1 VLGDDVDVAAAAVL
15 HSTGARIVFLE
26 RRNCGRVFGTA
37 RGGDDECDQEAHAPS
52 LAKPRRAGKFVGI
65 IVPALKV
72 SIVISAKGAGE
83 SRQDFDATEL
93 TVGRV
98 DGNDLVLA
106 DGSVSKKHARLMLR
120 AGQVTVTDL
129 ESANGT
135 YVNGRKITR
144 ATIVREEDA
153 IYIGDFVLRIEL
165 PKEK

>member
-1 VLGDDVDVAAAAVL
+1 
-15 HSTGARIVFLE
+15 
-26 RRNCGRVFGTA
+26 
-37 RGGDDECDQEAHAPS
+37 
-52 LAKPRRAGKFVGI
+52 
-65 IVPALKV
+65 LKV

-98 DGNDLVLA
+98 DGNHLVLA